1 MRNRLLC
8 TIAFSPPFVQFKT
21 RAVQRV
27 TTDCPQNCVQP
38 PKRDDSCLK
47 IWTKPQPKNA
57 KIHFQ
62 LTCIVQKH
70 LCLSSQLSTKDI
82 KREKLIKQRHPTC
95 IKKVKMSPMW
105 RAWDKENM
113 KTVFWI
119 LVIGLELRQHFCTF
133 NTALKRDLRQSYMTH
148 IKCLL
153 RTISYKEVIE

>member
-1 MRNRLLC
+1 MKSSSVYHCFFAAVCLSNLKQALSHELPLTAC
-8 TIAFSPPFVQFKT
+8 KTVFSHL
-21 RAVQRV
+21 
-27 TTDCPQNCVQP
+27 
-38 PKRDDSCLK
+38 KRDDSCLK

-70 LCLSSQLSTKDI
+70 LCLSSQLSTEDI
-82 KREKLIKQRHPTC
+82 KRENLIKQRHPTC

-119 LVIGLELRQHFCTF
+119 LAIGLELRQHFCTF

-148 IKCLL
+148 ILPTEDHQL
-153 RTISYKEVIE
+153 